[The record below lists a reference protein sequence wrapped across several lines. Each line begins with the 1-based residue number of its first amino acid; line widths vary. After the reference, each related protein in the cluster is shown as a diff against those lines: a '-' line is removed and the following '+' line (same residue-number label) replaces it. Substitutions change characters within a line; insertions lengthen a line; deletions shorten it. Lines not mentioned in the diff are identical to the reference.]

1 MVNTISDKYS
11 MMDIQQAIN
20 SYNTTSGVEFHP
32 KAVLF
37 DMDGVLYDSMPHHA
51 IAWQKSMAQFGIN
64 MTAHDAYAT
73 EGARGF
79 DTVKMLVKQQKGIDI
94 SDEKAK
100 EMYGVKSNI
109 FHAMHEAPIFEGVK
123 ELMQRITDAG
133 LSVNVVTGSAQKPL
147 IARLHHDFGQWLAP
161 DHITTAYDVTR
172 GKPDPDPYLTGLRK
186 AGNLE
191 TVGRHR
197 RRECA
202 LRNPCRS
209 SSRMFHHRHQQRTT
223 PRQRPARGEA
233 QPPLSEDHGAARRL
247 E

>member
-1 MVNTISDKYS
+1 

-109 FHAMHEAPIFEGVK
+109 FHAMPEAPIFEGVK

-172 GKPDPDPYLTGLRK
+172 QARSRSLSHRTAESWQP
-186 AGNLE
+186 E